1 MTEDERYAYEN
12 ELLKLLS
19 VSFEL
24 NSYEL
29 PQKYILSNLTSFS
42 SKGMTI
48 NLNFSDP
55 ILIS

>member
-1 MTEDERYAYEN
+1 MTEKEREAYES
-12 ELLKLLS
+12 ELLGLLS

-29 PQKYILSNLTSFS
+29 PQKYILSNLTSFTS
-42 SKGMTI
+42 EGMTI